1 MILSAEYAWVIP
13 GSAVIAFCLTSL
25 FGKALPFKG
34 IFLPIIA
41 ALFGFILFCFL
52 FIDFMLADVSVT
64 TASIDWMVV
73 GDWSLTWGF
82 SVDEISIV
90 MLGLVTFISLVV
102 QVYSIGYMSG
112 DPRLSWYFAVH
123 ALFAGA
129 MLALVLADN
138 LLFLYFCWELVGLGS
153 YLLIG
158 FWFEKKAAS
167 EAAKKAFITTRLGDV
182 GLLIGIILL
191 FKATGTFHIPSI
203 IHAAQNG
210 AISDSTLMWSSLMI
224 FLGAMGKSAQFPFHV
239 WLPDAMEGPTPVSAL
254 IHAATM
260 VVAGVYLIARMLPLL
275 EIVPGFLTVVA
286 LVGLFTFLFAG
297 VIALVMTDI
306 KKVLAYSTIS
316 HLGLMVL
323 TLGAGGLAAAMFHL
337 VVHGFS
343 KALLFLGAGSVMHG
357 MNGETDCWKMGGL
370 RRKMS
375 VTSVTFLIGCLSLA
389 GIIPLSGFFSKDEM
403 LIAINDGLG
412 PIFLF
417 ATLAGVF
424 LSSLYMIRLYCLIFM
439 GRSRSD
445 EANNSHESPSV
456 MTFPLLVLS
465 LFGLLLGLLALPLPL
480 GNFEGFGNF
489 IDSHHH
495 FHVSPWITPLSL
507 GVALAGLI
515 IGFMCYGYS
524 KISHELAAMKFG
536 YLYTLV
542 LSKFYIDEFYQWII
556 DKMVLST
563 ARFVSIFDR
572 VVVNDTGVDGIGVS
586 VVLSAF
592 KARLT
597 QTGKLYNYGT
607 AMGVGILFMAVM
619 WILVSS

>member
-41 ALFGFILFCFL
+41 ALLGFILFCFI

-210 AISDSTLMWSSLMI
+210 AISESTLMWSSLMI

-275 EIVPGFLTVVA
+275 EIVPGFLTIVA

-297 VIALVMTDI
+297 IIALVMTDI

-316 HLGLMVL
+316 HLGLMIL

-424 LSSLYMIRLYCLIFM
+424 F
-439 GRSRSD
+439 
-445 EANNSHESPSV
+445 
-456 MTFPLLVLS
+456 
-465 LFGLLLGLLALPLPL
+465 
-480 GNFEGFGNF
+480 
-489 IDSHHH
+489 
-495 FHVSPWITPLSL
+495 
-507 GVALAGLI
+507 
-515 IGFMCYGYS
+515 
-524 KISHELAAMKFG
+524 
-536 YLYTLV
+536 
-542 LSKFYIDEFYQWII
+542 
-556 DKMVLST
+556 
-563 ARFVSIFDR
+563 
-572 VVVNDTGVDGIGVS
+572 
-586 VVLSAF
+586 
-592 KARLT
+592 
-597 QTGKLYNYGT
+597 
-607 AMGVGILFMAVM
+607 
-619 WILVSS
+619 